1 LGNSLFYLDPLKIFS
16 YTPVLLALSDYGV
29 RHKRK
34 IIGQNGLCPV
44 RLAPVFNLQKKI
56 FIGRSFMGRVAIIGV
71 GQSAFVRGYPGS
83 IRELAF
89 EGFKECMADAQVSVK
104 EIDASVICSAPE
116 YDKQRSPA
124 GVFAEYLGLTPQPT
138 FYVETLCSSSSTGVK
153 LAYSLIK
160 SGLHD
165 VVVVLGF
172 QKMSEISSAES
183 QERMGRGADIQ
194 WESPFGTMMP
204 AYYAMYARAH
214 MKKYGTTPEDLALIR
229 VKASTY
235 GQINEKAVYRKPVA
249 LDMFSD
255 PQSPMSGP
263 VASPLRVG
271 DCCANAD
278 GSSCIILA
286 SEEKAKA
293 LSKKPVWILGV
304 GAASSPVNMA
314 GRALF
319 TGLAVGEEAGKQ
331 AYKMAG
337 VSPKDVDVAEVH
349 DCFTIAEMMAYENL
363 GFAKPGEGKDLI
375 KSKETYKEGIIPV
388 NVDGGLLSKG
398 HPIGATGG
406 SQIRTIVLQLRGQ
419 AGDMQVKN
427 PEIGLVHNIG
437 GVGLYGNVTILGRS

>member
-1 LGNSLFYLDPLKIFS
+1 
-16 YTPVLLALSDYGV
+16 
-29 RHKRK
+29 
-34 IIGQNGLCPV
+34 
-44 RLAPVFNLQKKI
+44 
-56 FIGRSFMGRVAIIGV
+56 MGKVGIIGV

-83 IRELAF
+83 IRELVFEAF
-89 EGFKECMADAQVSVK
+89 KDAMRDAQISVK
-104 EIDASVICSAPE
+104 DINASVVCSAPE

-138 FYVETLCSSSSTGVK
+138 FYLESLCSSSSTGLRV
-153 LAYSLIK
+153 AYSLVK

-165 VVVVLGF
+165 LVAVIGF

-214 MKKYGTTPEDLALIR
+214 MEKYGTTPEDLARIR
-229 VKASTY
+229 VKAATY
-235 GQINEKAVYRKPVA
+235 GQINDKAVYRKPVA
-249 LDMFSD
+249 LEMFSD
-255 PQSPMSGP
+255 AGSPMSGP

-278 GSSCIILA
+278 GSSCVIVA

-293 LSKKPVWILGV
+293 FSRKPIWVLGL
-304 GAASSPVNMA
+304 GAASTSVNLA
-314 GRALF
+314 GRDLF
-319 TGLAVGEEAGKQ
+319 TGLTVAQQAGEQ

-337 VSPKDVDVAEVH
+337 VTPKDIDVAEVH

-375 KSKETYKEGIIPV
+375 KSKETYKEGSIPV

-406 SQIRTIVLQLRGQ
+406 SQIRTIVLQLRGE
-419 AGDMQVKN
+419 AGDMQVKD

-437 GVGLYGNVTILGRS
+437 GVGLYGNVTILGR

>member
-1 LGNSLFYLDPLKIFS
+1 
-16 YTPVLLALSDYGV
+16 
-29 RHKRK
+29 
-34 IIGQNGLCPV
+34 
-44 RLAPVFNLQKKI
+44 
-56 FIGRSFMGRVAIIGV
+56 MGKVGIIGV

-89 EGFKECMADAQVSVK
+89 EGFKDAMQDAQIATK
-104 EIDASVICSAPE
+104 DIDASVICSAPE

-124 GVFAEYLGLTPQPT
+124 GVFAEYLGLIPQPT
-138 FYVETLCSSSSTGVK
+138 FYLESLCSSSSTGLK
-153 LAYSLIK
+153 MAYSLVK

-165 VVVVLGF
+165 IVAVIGF

-204 AYYAMYARAH
+204 AYYAMFARGHIA
-214 MKKYGTTPEDLALIR
+214 KYGTTPDDLALIR

-249 LDMFSD
+249 FEMFSD
-255 PQSPMSGP
+255 PNSPMSGP

-278 GSSCIILA
+278 GSACIIVA
-286 SEEKAKA
+286 NEEKAKA
-293 LSKKPVWILGV
+293 LSKKPIWILGV
-304 GAASSPVNMA
+304 GAASASVNLA
-314 GRALF
+314 GRDSF
-319 TGLAVGEEAGKQ
+319 SGLAVAKQAGEQ

-337 VSPKDVDVAEVH
+337 VTPKDIDVAEVH

-363 GFAKPGEGKDLI
+363 GFAKPGEGRELI
-375 KSKETYKEGIIPV
+375 RNKETYKEGSIPV

-398 HPIGATGG
+398 HPIGATGA
-406 SQIRTIVLQLRGQ
+406 SQIRTIVLQLRDE
-419 AGDMQVKN
+419 AGEMQVKE
-427 PEIGLVHNIG
+427 PQIGLVHNIG
-437 GVGLYGNVTILGRS
+437 GVGLYGNVTILGR